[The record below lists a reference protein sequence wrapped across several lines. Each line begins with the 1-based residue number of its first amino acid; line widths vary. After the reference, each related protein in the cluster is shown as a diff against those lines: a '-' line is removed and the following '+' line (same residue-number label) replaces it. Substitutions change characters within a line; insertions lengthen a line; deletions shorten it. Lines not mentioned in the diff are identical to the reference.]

1 MESVGMNLEELVR
14 SCREK
19 NASDIHI
26 CGSGEVYIRVYGEL
40 VRYPSEFTRQ
50 DVENWIDDMLPN
62 KEKDRELIDNVDIG
76 LVDLLIGK
84 REMLVL

>member
-26 CGSGEVYIRVYGEL
+26 CGSGEVYIRVFGEL
-40 VRYPSEFTRQ
+40 VRYPGEFTRQ
-50 DVENWIDDMLPN
+50 DV
-62 KEKDRELIDNVDIG
+62 
-76 LVDLLIGK
+76 
-84 REMLVL
+84 